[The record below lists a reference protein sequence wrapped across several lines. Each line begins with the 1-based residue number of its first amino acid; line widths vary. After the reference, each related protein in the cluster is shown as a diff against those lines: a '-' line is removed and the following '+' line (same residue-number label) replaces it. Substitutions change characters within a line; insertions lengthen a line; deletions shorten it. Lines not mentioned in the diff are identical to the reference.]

1 MKQIFLDKSIKFI
14 TKYQTYN
21 QEEMEKLLYGLE
33 GLYLTIT
40 KLIFIFIVALILGI
54 LKEVIILLLLFNVI
68 RYTGFG
74 FHAKR
79 SIECLIFSSTCFIA
93 VPYLM
98 MNLQINNNTILIIY
112 VLCLLSYIL
121 YAPADT
127 VKRPLPNKKKRIIR
141 KIATVIIS
149 IVYLILIFIFN
160 NNTMTALILS
170 ALINETIMI
179 LPITYKLFKQPYNN
193 YKTYSTD

>member
-21 QEEMEKLLYGLE
+21 QEEKEKLLYGLE

-193 YKTYSTD
+193 YKKYSTD

>member
-1 MKQIFLDKSIKFI
+1 MKQLFLDKTIKFI
-14 TKYQTYN
+14 TKYQSYN

-33 GLYLTIT
+33 GIYLTLT
-40 KLIFIFIVALILGI
+40 KLVFIFVVSLFLGI
-54 LKEVIILLLLFNVI
+54 LREVIILLLLFNVI

-79 SIECLIFSSTCFIA
+79 SIECLIFSSVCFII
-93 VPYLM
+93 VPYIM
-98 MNLQINNNTILIIY
+98 MNINFNNIMILTIY
-112 VLCLLSYIL
+112 SLCLLSYIL

-127 VKRPLPNKKKRIIR
+127 VKRPLPNKKKRKIR
-141 KIATVIIS
+141 KVATVIIS
-149 IVYLILIFIFN
+149 IIYLALIFILN

-170 ALINETIMI
+170 ALINEMIMI

-193 YKTYSTD
+193 YKTYSNG